1 MSEQAQLF
9 AELPGDGPADI
20 AVVMV
25 SYRTGDVLQESLA
38 AALAEPSLCRLV
50 LVDNGNDPTTR
61 RRLASMAAAEPRL
74 KIVEGQGNIGFA
86 AGCNLGAAQADAP
99 YLAFV
104 NPDCIVSRG
113 SLARLRDVLRA
124 TPDIW
129 MVTPRL
135 VGPDGSPERGTP
147 RAILTPWVALV
158 ELLQLWRL
166 APRHPTFQR
175 LNLYST
181 DAYWRGGP
189 VPAISGAFMML
200 PAGRFA
206 DVGGFD
212 ERYFLHVE
220 DLDFCLALARR
231 GGTIAYMPEIV
242 ATHHRSSSRVSP
254 LRLAWHKAR
263 GARYYMRKNFSGI
276 YPGWALRLIN
286 LAINLHLAGSMLLIL
301 FRRG

>member
-9 AELPGDGPADI
+9 ADLPGDGPADI

-25 SYRTGDVLQESLA
+25 SYWTGVVLHDAIA
-38 AALAEPSLCRLV
+38 AVLAEPSVCRLI
-50 LVDNGNDPTTR
+50 LVDNGNDAATH
-61 RRLASMAAAEPRL
+61 RRLALTAADEPRL
-74 KIVEGQGNIGFA
+74 RIVEGQGNIGFA
-86 AGCNLGAAQADAP
+86 AGCNLGAARAQAP

-104 NPDCIVSRG
+104 NPDCIASRG
-113 SLARLRDVLRA
+113 SLARLRDVLRSV
-124 TPDIW
+124 PEIW

-181 DAYWRGGP
+181 DAYWRSGA

-200 PAGRFA
+200 SAERFA
-206 DVGGFD
+206 EAGGFD
-212 ERYFLHVE
+212 ESYFLHVE
-220 DLDFCLALARR
+220 DLDFCLTLARR
-231 GGTIAYMPEIV
+231 GGTIFYMPEII
-242 ATHHRSSSRVSP
+242 ATHHRSSSRISP

-276 YPGWALRLIN
+276 YPGWALSLIN
-286 LAINLHLAGSMLLIL
+286 LAINLHLAGSVLATA
-301 FRRG
+301 FQRR